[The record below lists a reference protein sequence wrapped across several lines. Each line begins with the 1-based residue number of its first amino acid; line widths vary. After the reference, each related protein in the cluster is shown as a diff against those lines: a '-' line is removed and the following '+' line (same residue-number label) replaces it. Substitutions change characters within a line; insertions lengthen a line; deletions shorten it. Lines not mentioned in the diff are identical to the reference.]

1 MHEEALSPQC
11 TGTLFSN
18 RMKSKRPA
26 VFKATHLLPDA
37 NRNPGMGLLG
47 SVRLWVTVTHTVKGG
62 EFTVT
67 EPQAGFLRHGAAGGG
82 GWGLGA
88 GRGRSEQGGWCLG
101 GLRGNQV
108 LRWGQV
114 EVSRVIIGQTA
125 TARKERG
132 FRKPPFLP
140 PACSPPSP
148 SSSLQGA
155 AEGRMHQPQRRK
167 DPCHSPPPTLTLNAA
182 ALRKQ
187 PGQQANMI
195 PRGLFS
201 LALRAQ
207 CEGPASISKAKGS
220 SLCNSRQALD
230 WGRGW
235 GPSPRICVRHQLSF

>member
-88 GRGRSEQGGWCLG
+88 GRGRSEQGG
-101 GLRGNQV
+101 
-108 LRWGQV
+108 
-114 EVSRVIIGQTA
+114 
-125 TARKERG
+125 
-132 FRKPPFLP
+132 
-140 PACSPPSP
+140 
-148 SSSLQGA
+148 
-155 AEGRMHQPQRRK
+155 
-167 DPCHSPPPTLTLNAA
+167 
-182 ALRKQ
+182 
-187 PGQQANMI
+187 
-195 PRGLFS
+195 
-201 LALRAQ
+201 
-207 CEGPASISKAKGS
+207 
-220 SLCNSRQALD
+220 
-230 WGRGW
+230 
-235 GPSPRICVRHQLSF
+235 